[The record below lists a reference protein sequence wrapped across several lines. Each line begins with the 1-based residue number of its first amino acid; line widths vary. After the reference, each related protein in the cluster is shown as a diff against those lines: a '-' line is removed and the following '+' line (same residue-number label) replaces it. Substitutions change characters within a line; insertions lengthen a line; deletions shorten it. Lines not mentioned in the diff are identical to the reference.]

1 MKQDVARY
9 VSSCLTCQKAKTE
22 HQRPGGMLQQ
32 LEIPEWKWDSIVM
45 DFVTH
50 LPRTVRNHDAIWV
63 IIERLTKS
71 AHFLAVNLM
80 MSMAKLA
87 QLYIS
92 EIMKLAQLMVSVME
106 LSVKLV

>member
-9 VSSCLTCQKAKTE
+9 VSSCLTCQKAKTK